1 MYTSDP
7 SKWGYVEGIDTYY
20 SFAAFVA
27 ALGGVALSD
36 CATTVPPD
44 YASSGLD
51 LISWYESKGGIGGE
65 AGMYAAIRNR
75 EYHVWEE
82 WNNWDEAVEYIQ
94 SAHRPTNKPAR
105 SGFFLDIEG
114 CPVGIPE
121 WAAGAT
127 DNHTG
132 ENIVESG
139 FADGFMG
146 PGRKLVMVFG
156 DQNLAQEL
164 EGGAYEQ
171 FYTRTP
177 NLKGYWVPG
186 TLNESAVTPFAAYSH
201 NTLPAHLGALLYQWQ
216 RNFQPSAPSQTSGLA
231 YDVNSNFGDGSAG
244 VASVG
249 GGDYIP
255 LAGHEL
261 IFPQSGPT
269 IGPSQKFCSFLL
281 ASYGTSRDDWAK
293 EALKA
298 TLFVHVPAA
307 NATGAYPIETGISLS
322 VGVWRGNDAATISAN
337 LLGSAAPNTI
347 VGMQV
352 DLSSGAEM
360 PRVGLYNAGSTNHKH
375 RCFISG
381 AMFHT
386 ATGNGLDMVVVGNPR
401 MTCLDMDGAA
411 SLNFNCDPV
420 IDCAQAVRQ
429 PTAIIYMLGQEL
441 DRQFPYVGADFDVA
455 ETLADAAQDVTEG
468 LWCEIGVD
476 IVHRTREGLG
486 VNFYTG
492 TPVLFCLPVF
502 AGQVDDPN
510 DWGQLHHNIVKQSRN
525 MCDYANKNDSVSPE
539 KWRVG
544 NCSFLDL
551 SILASPMEILL
562 TKGEGALILTPGERF
577 TGVYSS
583 STAYLVGDVAVD
595 PDNLEY
601 ANGSHKYF
609 IALKNHTNLPTTD
622 LSAWAPVDFRW
633 TRYFAGLI
641 TQYIIDEIAYANT
654 QIPPVHGSPRGEF
667 ASGIAMGYD

>member
-1 MYTSDP
+1 MGFGGDGSGRRFTIRNNTARGAGPMFSFPKFVNPNFIDGTQPKELVFKNNLNDTRTGTRTHTFELKLLAAAGHGWLVTSGNGMYTSDP

-510 DWGQLHHNIVKQSRN
+510 DWIACPTKPSRRYAACTSKLLDSTSRLSLSGRRRRPARRKSRTKSIWKTPSR
-525 MCDYANKNDSVSPE
+525 CDK
-539 KWRVG
+539 R
-544 NCSFLDL
+544 
-551 SILASPMEILL
+551 
-562 TKGEGALILTPGERF
+562 
-577 TGVYSS
+577 SS
-583 STAYLVGDVAVD
+583 A
-595 PDNLEY
+595 
-601 ANGSHKYF
+601 
-609 IALKNHTNLPTTD
+609 
-622 LSAWAPVDFRW
+622 
-633 TRYFAGLI
+633 
-641 TQYIIDEIAYANT
+641 
-654 QIPPVHGSPRGEF
+654 
-667 ASGIAMGYD
+667 